1 MESEKTKQMSKENKT
16 HSNRLVVV
24 KGKEGSGVSEKGEG
38 VNYTVTGDNETLWR
52 SLYSVHQFYQDSN
65 KLTKKLSWQEKEV
78 GGKEGRE
85 EGEKV
90 NSFVKK
96 GNNNK

>member
-38 VNYTVTGDNETLWR
+38 VNYTVTGDNETL
-52 SLYSVHQFYQDSN
+52 
-65 KLTKKLSWQEKEV
+65 
-78 GGKEGRE
+78 
-85 EGEKV
+85 
-90 NSFVKK
+90 
-96 GNNNK
+96 